1 MRPYLSEENMA
12 RFMNRDEFKK
22 YILRKL
28 GGGINRIIPTQ
39 MTMDQ
44 LDDCIDDAIDKF
56 QRYHYD
62 GSRKRTMIIQ
72 KTDQRQTEY
81 DLPESVL
88 AVNRILHGRYTYFNT
103 GGTGSSGAYED
114 YLLYGRRQG
123 GLSTRTRDGQIITP
137 YYIQEQSFNTFTDV
151 YLPDPE
157 YTFSSVTKRLIVQSP
172 VDRRNYFENQNAL
185 YLEIVEAITEDVAPD
200 MYDHEW
206 LKEYTIAI
214 TGIQWATNITR
225 FSNVALPGQAV
236 SNGEKMLARY
246 EIQKDKLEEELKS
259 SGTVPKIFVT

>member
-1 MRPYLSEENMA
+1 MA
-12 RFMNRDEFKK
+12 RFMNRDEFKR

-28 GGGINRIIPTQ
+28 GGGINRIVPTQ

-44 LDDCIDDAIDKF
+44 LDDCIDDAIVKF

-103 GGTGSSGAYED
+103 GGTGSNGAYED

-157 YTFSSVTKRLIVQSP
+157 YTFSPVTKRLIVQSP
-172 VDRRNYFENQNAL
+172 IDRRNFFDFTNAL
-185 YLEIVEAITEDVAPD
+185 YLEITEAITEDSAPD

-206 LKEYTIAI
+206 LKEYAIAL
-214 TGIQWATNITR
+214 TGMQWARNITR
-225 FSNVALPGQAV
+225 FGNVALPGQAV
-236 SNGEKMLARY
+236 SNGDAMLEEFRAEK
-246 EIQKDKLEEELKS
+246 EKLEEQMMA
-259 SGTVPKIFVT
+259 SGTLPKIFVT